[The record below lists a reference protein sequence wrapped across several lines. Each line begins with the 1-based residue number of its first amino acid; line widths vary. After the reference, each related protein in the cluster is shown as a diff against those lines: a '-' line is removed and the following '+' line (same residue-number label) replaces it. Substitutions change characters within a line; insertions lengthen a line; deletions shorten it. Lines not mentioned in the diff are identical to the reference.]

1 MLNGLA
7 LSFSAL
13 VALIPSALLPFRR
26 DAAKPDAVFWALL
39 AVALAGSV
47 VYCVI
52 EFTGHW
58 NTGLS
63 SAFWVSIAASLALFA
78 VVTATSR
85 EAWRLAP
92 LLMPYLVF
100 LGLIATI
107 GSRAAEAEGLG
118 GAFDAWLLIHIAV
131 SVLTYALVTLAAV
144 ASVAAFLQER
154 ALKHKT
160 ADGLSRLLPS
170 VNGAEQLQVRLLI
183 IAEVV
188 LAVGIVT
195 GMSKLYRDQGAVLA
209 FDHKTLLS
217 LLAFGLIGLVIFLH
231 NRSGL
236 RGRRAAQV
244 VLTAYLLLTLAYPG
258 VKFIRTILIGA

>member
-1 MLNGLA
+1 MINGLA
-7 LSFSAL
+7 LSVSAL

-26 DAAKPDAVFWALL
+26 DTAKPDTVFWALL

-47 VYCVI
+47 VYCVV

-58 NTGLS
+58 DTGLS
-63 SAFWVSIAASLALFA
+63 SAFWISIAASLALFG
-78 VVTATSR
+78 VVTATTR

-100 LGLIATI
+100 LGVVATI
-107 GSRAAEAEGLG
+107 WSRASGAKGLG
-118 GAFDAWLLIHIAV
+118 GDFDTWLLLHIAV

-154 ALKHKT
+154 ALKHKHT
-160 ADGLSRLLPS
+160 DGLTRLLPS
-170 VNGAEQLQVRLLI
+170 VSGAEQLQVRLLVV
-183 IAEVV
+183 AEVV
-188 LAVGIVT
+188 LAAGILT
-195 GMSKLYRDQGAVLA
+195 GMSKLYRDQGTVLT

-231 NRSGL
+231 SRSGL

-258 VKFIRTILIGA
+258 VKFIRTILIGD